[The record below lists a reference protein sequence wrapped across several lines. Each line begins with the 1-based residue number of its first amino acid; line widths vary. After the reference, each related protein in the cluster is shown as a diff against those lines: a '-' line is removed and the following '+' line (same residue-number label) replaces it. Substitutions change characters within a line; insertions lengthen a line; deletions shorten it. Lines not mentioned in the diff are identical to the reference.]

1 MEINTFFIRLS
12 ICFCLSIL
20 IGLERQIRHRM
31 VGLRTNV
38 LVCIGAFLFVYLS
51 FGIDVVDLPIGEIPW
66 KIFSTW
72 YKSNFNPYGQDWIDW
87 YLWERK
93 DLRTGEI
100 LACYDSEGEKFFV
113 ETPEDLWDLVEEYV
127 LQPCSDNKCQ
137 FKKSE
142 SCINS

>member
-1 MEINTFFIRLS
+1 MITKQNFIEMIELAEKFSAETDRWS
-12 ICFCLSIL
+12 D
-20 IGLERQIRHRM
+20 
-31 VGLRTNV
+31 
-38 LVCIGAFLFVYLS
+38 

-66 KIFSTW
+66 KMFNTW

-93 DLRTGEI
+93 DLRTGDI
-100 LACYDSEGEKFFV
+100 LACYDTDGEKFFV

>member
-1 MEINTFFIRLS
+1 MINKQNFIEMIELAEKFIAETDRWS
-12 ICFCLSIL
+12 D
-20 IGLERQIRHRM
+20 
-31 VGLRTNV
+31 
-38 LVCIGAFLFVYLS
+38 

-66 KIFSTW
+66 KMFIAW

-93 DLRTGEI
+93 DFRTGEI
-100 LACYDSEGEKFFV
+100 LACYDADGEKFFV

-142 SCINS
+142 SCTNS

>member
-1 MEINTFFIRLS
+1 MITKQNFIEMIELAEKFSAETDRWS
-12 ICFCLSIL
+12 D
-20 IGLERQIRHRM
+20 
-31 VGLRTNV
+31 
-38 LVCIGAFLFVYLS
+38 

-66 KIFSTW
+66 KMFSTW

-93 DLRTGEI
+93 DLRTGDI
-100 LACYDSEGEKFFV
+100 LACYDTDGEKFFV

-142 SCINS
+142 PCINS